1 MVMTMPS
8 PIHSHPMSE
17 LDIELADLLESLSL
31 QQRIRA
37 DRDKRASTHRTHRI
51 RHPYERRRELP
62 IRHYGLL
69 KFLRRASLT
78 RGRGSSSSSSSYDAA
93 ALRTPGI
100 PHAFLRSGLGRAP
113 NFMRG
118 VPRADFHPPR
128 GVRRPTLGSRGLP
141 GGVQCARARA
151 GTSGLA
157 RR

>member
-1 MVMTMPS
+1 MTMPS

-17 LDIELADLLESLSL
+17 PDIELASLLESLSL

-37 DRDKRASTHRTHRI
+37 DHDKRAGTHRARCRV
-51 RHPYERRRELP
+51 RHPNERRKELP

-69 KFLRRASLT
+69 KFLRRASIAS
-78 RGRGSSSSSSSYDAA
+78 GGHGHGSSYAA
-93 ALRTPGI
+93 ALRTPGVS
-100 PHAFLRSGLGRAP
+100 HAFVRSGLGRGRRAADH
-113 NFMRG
+113 MRG
-118 VPRADFHPPR
+118 VPRTDLYPPR
-128 GVRRPTLGSRGLP
+128 GVRRAASGTRGLL